1 MEEETGKKEME
12 EKETAEREAAE
23 KETEG
28 KEEVEEGVHN
38 YSRADRYVWPKE
50 PAVRQQ
56 LEWFQDQKLALM
68 MHWGPYCQLG
78 LVESWALSD
87 HDAGWS
93 RSDIDW
99 VSDGEAFKRQY
110 RDLNKTF
117 NPLRFE
123 PEKWAQAA
131 KEGGFKYFIFTT
143 KHHDGFCMWDT
154 KYSDY
159 KITSP
164 DCPFHTHRYA
174 DVCRNL
180 FEAMRNKGL
189 GIAAYFSK
197 ADWHVP
203 CYWNDSL
210 ERGSFTWRGPSYDP
224 KKHPELWEEFVQFTH
239 NQVMELATG
248 YGKLDVL
255 WFDAGWVC
263 ERAGEDIRLGELMD
277 KVRQVQPWVL
287 SADRTVGGPY
297 ENYVTPE
304 QCVPEKPLGI
314 PWESCITMG
323 TAFSFRYED
332 DYKSMREIACLLMD
346 IVAKG
351 GNLALNVAPQP
362 DGRLPRRALANMKE
376 LGEWLKVYGEGIYG
390 TRVCAP
396 YKKDGICFTQK
407 EKEGLV
413 YAFRMYPDE
422 HEAACK
428 ELFLP
433 YEGAVQSIRQLGTEG
448 EAIFEKKDG
457 GYLVKAAAEC
467 GTPVAQAFVLTTA

>member
-1 MEEETGKKEME
+1 MKMSEEMETKEKAEKKE
-12 EKETAEREAAE
+12 EAAAE
-23 KETEG
+23 P
-28 KEEVEEGVHN
+28 EVESGVHN
-38 YSRADRYVWPKE
+38 YSRAERYVWPTE
-50 PAVRQQ
+50 PAVRRQ

-68 MHWGPYCQLG
+68 MHWGIYSQLG

-93 RSDIDW
+93 RTSVDW
-99 VSDGEAFKRQY
+99 ESDGEAFKKQY

-117 NPLRFE
+117 NPVRFE
-123 PEKWAQAA
+123 PEKWATAA

-159 KITSP
+159 RTTAE

-174 DVCRNL
+174 DVCRHL

-203 CYWNDSL
+203 CYWNDGM
-210 ERGSFTWRGPSYDP
+210 ERGKFTWRGPSYKP
-224 KKHPELWEEFVQFTH
+224 EEHPELWEEFVQFTH
-239 NQVMELATG
+239 NQVMELATN
-248 YGKLDVL
+248 YGKLDIL

-263 ERAGEDIRLGELMD
+263 ERSGEDIRMGELMS
-277 KVRQVQPWVL
+277 KVRRVQPWVL
-287 SADRTVGGPY
+287 SADRTIGGPY

-304 QCVPEKPLGI
+304 QCVPEEPLGI

-323 TAFSFRYED
+323 TSFSFGYED
-332 DYKSMREIACLLMD
+332 KYKNARQVACLLMD

-351 GNLALNVAPQP
+351 GNLALNVGPQP
-362 DGRLPRRALANMKE
+362 DGRIPAGALATMHD
-376 LGEWLKVYGEGIYG
+376 LGKWLKIYGEGIYG

-407 EKEGLV
+407 KKEGLV
-413 YAFRMYPDE
+413 YAFRMYPE
-422 HEAACK
+422 GNESPAG
-428 ELFLP
+428 ELFIP
-433 YEGAVQSIRQLGTEG
+433 YEGNVRSVRQLGAAG
-448 EAIFEKKDG
+448 EASFEKKEG
-457 GYLVKAAAEC
+457 GYLVKAAPEA
-467 GTPVAQAFVLTTA
+467 GTPIAQAFRLQIG